1 MTEGFDPSNA
11 PTARGR
17 RDPRIEAAMLEDDD
31 PMAGAGEPADTE
43 FFGLAPGDTVMAK
56 VTFSANTDVGEAW
69 YTYGTQ
75 TRVLENESEEDT
87 FNRVAEVVNTRVL
100 SLADDLV
107 TRMSEALEAR
117 QQEERERARTNRI
130 VPRT

>member
-1 MTEGFDPSNA
+1 
-11 PTARGR
+11 
-17 RDPRIEAAMLEDDD
+17 MLADDD
-31 PMAGAGEPADTE
+31 PMAGAGEAADTE

-75 TRVLENESEEDT
+75 TRVLDTESEEDT

-100 SLADDLV
+100 ALADDLII
-107 TRMSEALEAR
+107 RMAEALEN
-117 QQEERERARTNRI
+117 QQREAVERARTHRI
-130 VPRT
+130 VPRQ